1 MRDNRVNY
9 GDLSH
14 RQLMRVAE
22 NYASLAPERQ
32 AALREQFAQRG
43 LEPPVMED
51 TESETANDG
60 LSLVPDDQLV
70 TVARYRDMP
79 EAIVARSVLE
89 AAGIDCLLRDENTVR
104 MDWLWSNMIGGMRL
118 QVTTENEA
126 EARELLAQP
135 MPASFPVDSGPD
147 FVQPVC
153 PRCGSMDVM
162 PDDMDRKIKAAS
174 SFAGGIPLIVG
185 LPALAFQ
192 RDDVWKCNA
201 CGCKWTDDGEPT
213 AEAPAP

>member
-1 MRDNRVNY
+1 MRDAFENY

-14 RQLMRVAE
+14 RQLMRAAE
-22 NYASLAPERQ
+22 NYASLTPERQ

-43 LEPPVMED
+43 LEPPVIDNAEND
-51 TESETANDG
+51 TATDG

-89 AAGIDCLLRDENTVR
+89 AAGINCLLRDENTVR

-135 MPASFPVDSGPD
+135 IPASFPVDSGKD
-147 FVQPVC
+147 FMQPVC
-153 PRCGSMDVM
+153 PKCGSLDVVA
-162 PDDMDRKIKAAS
+162 DDRDRKVKAGAILVIGVPVPAS
-174 SFAGGIPLIVG
+174 A
-185 LPALAFQ
+185 
-192 RDDVWKCNA
+192 REDVWKCLH
-201 CGCKWTDDGEPT
+201 CGCQWYDDGKPPLD
-213 AEAPAP
+213 EAPAP